1 MMDSI
6 KDYLPPKRFST
17 LAYVCVILH
26 LMCGAILIAITMDS
40 KSDDMEKFSCA
51 VNTTFVTH
59 KTYVEKTCFSNYNDV
74 YNSHIRLFAFVMLS
88 FGSVAVVS
96 VIYSLLVANRIDET
110 EKYLTKRDETQT
122 DAKKDIT
129 EPGRKTCCVF
139 YCYFIHLVARFILG
153 VLFTILQY
161 YVFYTNGFDSEF
173 TCDYSALTQ
182 PDPTITTATMN
193 TSALLSNVTCTNS
206 AAKDKQFWATF
217 VTVCNVIAAVI
228 ALTEVIYLTL
238 HGFTCFNTQFPF
250 LWSCDSQFITEYF
263 LGKQYI
269 PFQNDEFTGV
279 DNPATNSVEIYKK
292 NVLKA
297 SLTLLDINYG
307 VNKSLD
313 EIFIDVVIQTKQA
326 PLKFS
331 KDMTRHEINDVYTKV
346 PGNSIHL
353 KQVKDTFYPNKDT
366 NGNPPQTILAL
377 GRPGIGKTVLTR
389 KIMHDWARGIDRF
402 YHGKIVFYFKFRWFH
417 FEQLQT
423 VTLRKFLQVGS
434 KLSKNEFESVFAEI
448 WANPQNAIFI
458 FDGLDEFGG
467 NLEKFQ
473 SFLDQSELSPDD
485 PTCPMSANVLFIKIL
500 SGQILSDATVLVTSR
515 PTANDVLSK
524 LYFDRKVEI
533 IGFTEQKIENY
544 VEKFCANHKK
554 SELKPKIWNHIK
566 SSELK
571 NLCYIPVNCFIV
583 CVTLIN
589 WIGDEGNDN
598 ALPTTLTELY
608 QAALVY
614 FHKNHDRN
622 ETKEHK
628 KVISDLEQLGFN
640 GIENDQLIFDG
651 EFVNEQMKE
660 SGLLH
665 CLPVPIFQIQP
676 QICFIH
682 LTVQEFLAAKHIVET
697 KEPEDIKEFISSHV
711 KDSKWHLV
719 LQFLAGLLGKKM
731 EMSDRYRSCVLAFG
745 EHLCS
750 EIEGEDIVCDGKPC
764 EVMLMKC
771 VRETKS
777 ENIAREIA
785 VTSPLKRVT
794 KIEKYTSGLSPS
806 DWAAI
811 VFVCKHLNFLTD
823 LTLGNIMN
831 IGCLLEI
838 AKLFHHRC
846 IESLEVFHLLSI
858 PSVQVAAELEHLF
871 SAVTTSQCRIIHE
884 HCKLARLKFSYCS
897 ITDACVSNL
906 AEFFKSGREICLK
919 ELHLNGSPITSRGIS
934 ELCKV
939 LGDEGFNQ
947 LSVLNLDHNTIGDD
961 GMRILCNT
969 LREKQHGLKELHVH
983 RCSLTAKCTVWLGQL
998 LSDEHCKI
1006 THLVLR
1012 SNEKLGDEGVREL
1025 CNGFGQGQ
1033 CKLDVLDIS
1042 DCSLT
1047 DEFMRDLSK
1056 VFGDKLC
1063 GLSDLSLSRNK
1074 SINDKGVGMLFNALR
1089 VKQCSLANLD
1099 LSRCSLTKECMAS
1112 LCEALGDEHCRLT
1125 KLILA
1130 VNDIGDEG
1138 VEMLCCALVK
1148 EQCKLTSLNLLNCS
1162 LTDKCIPSLCKTVGN
1177 VRCRVTELFLI
1188 VPESGYDFQNE
1199 FTSEGVKLLDEV
1211 KAVHSSVRCIIELA
1225 ELGRF

>member
-139 YCYFIHLVARFILG
+139 YCYFIYLVARFILG
-153 VLFTILQY
+153 ILFTILQY

-173 TCDYSALTQ
+173 TCDYPALTQ

-193 TSALLSNVTCTNS
+193 TSVLLSNVTCTNS
-206 AAKDKQFWATF
+206 AAKDKQFWATS
-217 VTVCNVIAAVI
+217 VAVCNVIAAVI

-238 HGFTCFNTQFPF
+238 HGFTCFNTQFHF

-353 KQVKDTFYPNKDT
+353 KQVKDIFYPNKDT

-389 KIMHDWARGIDRF
+389 KIMHNWARGIDRF
-402 YHGKIVFYFKFRWFH
+402 YHGKIAFYFKFRWFH

-423 VTLRKFLQVGS
+423 VTLREFLQVGS
-434 KLSKNEFESVFAEI
+434 KLSVNEFESVFAEI

-473 SFLDQSELSPDD
+473 SFLDQSELSPND
-485 PTCPMSANVLFIKIL
+485 PTCPLSAMVLFIKIL

-533 IGFTEQKIENY
+533 IGFTEEKIENY

-622 ETKEHK
+622 KTKERK
-628 KVISDLEQLGFN
+628 KVISDLQELGFK
-640 GIENDQLIFDG
+640 GMENDQLIFDG

-665 CLPVPIFQIQP
+665 CLPVHIFQIQA
-676 QICFIH
+676 QVCFIH

-697 KEPEDIKEFISSHV
+697 KEPEDIKEFISLHV
-711 KDSKWHLV
+711 KDGKWHLV

-731 EMSDRYRSCVLAFG
+731 EMSKEYRSCVLAFG

-750 EIEGEDIVCDGKPC
+750 KIEGEDIVCDLKSC

-777 ENIAREIA
+777 ENIAKRIA
-785 VTSPLKRVT
+785 GTSPLKDVT
-794 KIEKYTSGLSPS
+794 KIRNAINNLSPS

-823 LTLGNIMN
+823 LTLSAITNSD
-831 IGCLLEI
+831 CLLEFT
-838 AKLFHHRC
+838 KLFRDRC
-846 IESLEVFHLLSI
+846 IESLELS
-858 PSVQVAAELEHLF
+858 PSRISSSYVENLF
-871 SAVTTSQCRIIHE
+871 STITKSQCRIIHE
-884 HCKLARLKFSYCS
+884 HSELARLNLSFCGISD
-897 ITDACVSNL
+897 TVVSSFP
-906 AEFFKSGREICLK
+906 EFLKGGPGICLK
-919 ELHLNGSPITSRGIS
+919 ELHLAVNQITSVGMFMF
-934 ELCKV
+934 CDV
-939 LGDEGFNQ
+939 LGNEACNK
-947 LSVLNLDHNTIGDD
+947 LAVLNLSGNHIGDD
-961 GMRILCNT
+961 GLRILCDA
-969 LREKQHGLKELHVH
+969 LRRNQHGLRELHLFQ
-983 RCSLTAKCTVWLGQL
+983 CSLTTNCTFWLSQV

-1006 THLVLR
+1006 THLSLR
-1012 SNEKLGDEGVREL
+1012 KNDLGDEGVRNL
-1025 CNGFGQGQ
+1025 CDGLRQGHCKLNVLDISQCSLTHECMPFLSETLRDEKCKLTDLSFFVNDVGDEGVGMLFDALKVKNCSLTKLDMSNCSLTKKCMTSLCGALGDENCQLTDLNLSNNDIGDESVKMLCCALGKGQ
-1033 CKLDVLDIS
+1033 CKLTVLNLS
-1042 DCSLT
+1042 ECSLT
-1047 DEFMRDLSK
+1047 DE
-1056 VFGDKLC
+1056 
-1063 GLSDLSLSRNK
+1063 
-1074 SINDKGVGMLFNALR
+1074 SIP
-1089 VKQCSLANLD
+1089 
-1099 LSRCSLTKECMAS
+1099 S
-1112 LCEALGDEHCRLT
+1112 LCEALGNKMCRLT
-1125 KLILA
+1125 ELWFKNI
-1130 VNDIGDEG
+1130 IYRGR
-1138 VEMLCCALVK
+1138 
-1148 EQCKLTSLNLLNCS
+1148 SCS
-1162 LTDKCIPSLCKTVGN
+1162 RN
-1177 VRCRVTELFLI
+1177 R
-1188 VPESGYDFQNE
+1188 
-1199 FTSEGVKLLDEV
+1199 FTSETISLLMDVVVVSEHC
-1211 KAVHSSVRCIIELA
+1211 KARGLTIKMK
-1225 ELGRF
+1225 